1 MLVAVVNHRERERNE
16 NKRKLEF
23 FSSVRFSVE
32 INELFEII
40 ERFNLLEK
48 ERTRRGKE
56 TTRRDFLA
64 RKVFD

>member
-32 INELFEII
+32 INDLFEMI

-64 RKVFD
+64 RKIFD

>member
-32 INELFEII
+32 INDLFEMI

>member
-23 FSSVRFSVE
+23 FSSVRSSVE
-32 INELFEII
+32 INDLFEMI